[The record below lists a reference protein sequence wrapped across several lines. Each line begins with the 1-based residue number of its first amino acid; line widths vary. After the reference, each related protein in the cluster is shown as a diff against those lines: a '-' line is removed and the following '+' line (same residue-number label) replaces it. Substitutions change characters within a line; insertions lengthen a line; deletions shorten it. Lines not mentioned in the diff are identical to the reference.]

1 MEYFHVKVTVRSA
14 TNNIEFEFD
23 LSVTDLHQRFLDPYS
38 KGDAVVVNGRTVKM
52 DDLEQIRIS
61 ASDINSDTINSQLR
75 WGQEQRRSYSPI
87 NVATGRLADSLLFER
102 ATDVTRQFITGP
114 PGNEPHQQAGNQ
126 TISPVAVNLEEVF
139 VVHGRNKAARDAM
152 FNFLR
157 TIGLTP
163 LEWNIAVQAT
173 GKPAPYVGEVLDAAF
188 GRAQGIVVLLT
199 PDDVVMLH
207 STLRSPQD
215 PEFEK
220 EPTGQARPNVLFEAG
235 MAMGRSEGRTVLV
248 ELGNLRPFSDIGG
261 RHTIRLDNSSQRR
274 QELAQ
279 RLQIAGC
286 PAKLT
291 GTDWHTAG
299 DFEGAV
305 AEEND
310 NFGHLVEQPPEL
322 PTTPPISAD
331 ARELLL
337 EAARSADDTIM
348 AYKVMAGLGIRT
360 GNRSFVEPGDR
371 RSEARWKRALEE
383 LEQNG
388 LIEELSYKREAF
400 QLTHVGFAM
409 ADTLDVRQ
417 KGIQTESP

>member
-38 KGDAVVVNGRTVKM
+38 KGDAVVVNGKTVKM
-52 DDLEQIRIS
+52 NDLEQIQIS
-61 ASDINSDTINSQLR
+61 ASDIDADTINSQLR
-75 WGQEQRRSYSPI
+75 WEQEQRRSYSLV

-114 PGNEPHQQAGNQ
+114 PGNEPHHEAGNQ
-126 TISPVAVNLEEVF
+126 TISPVAANLEEVF
-139 VVHGRNKAARDAM
+139 VVHGRNKAAQDAI

-188 GRAQGIVVLLT
+188 GRAQGVVVLLT

-207 STLRSPQD
+207 PTLRSPQD

-235 MAMGRSEGRTVLV
+235 MAIGRSEDRTVLV
-248 ELGNLRPFSDIGG
+248 ELGKLRPFSDIGG

-286 PAKLT
+286 PVNT
-291 GTDWHTAG
+291 DGTDWHTAG
-299 DFEGAV
+299 DFEAAV
-305 AEEND
+305 ASTNEERAESLSTFGQHLSTSTGVTLSRGAIRLLQEAVND
-310 NFGHLVEQPPEL
+310 RSRSIMKLRTAGGLV
-322 PTTPPISAD
+322 ISTNG
-331 ARELLL
+331 E
-337 EAARSADDTIM
+337 
-348 AYKVMAGLGIRT
+348 
-360 GNRSFVEPGDR
+360 SFVEADNP
-371 RSEARWKRALEE
+371 RSEARWENAVRDLA
-383 LEQNG
+383 NWG
-388 LIEELSYKREAF
+388 LIEDPKGLGQVFEV
-400 QLTHVGFAM
+400 THLGFEYI
-409 ADTLDVRQ
+409 DSLGTD
-417 KGIQTESP
+417 